1 MMDNLH
7 IILLGIILL
16 LAIYTAFSFFFYRKK
31 STEWNF
37 TIGEYKKALQDKTTI
52 SISERILAA
61 QKLFE
66 LIDIIIDY
74 SILSDRSYDVLLEKK
89 SKRLDVEE
97 SVSRISEQVFKA
109 LNPSVF
115 GDVNNIITDEYL
127 MHYIQQKTF
136 VEYFL
141 YIQKTNEGMDA

>member
-1 MMDNLH
+1 MDTLH

-16 LAIYTAFSFFFYRKK
+16 LVIYVASSFFFYRKK

-37 TIGEYKKALQDKTTI
+37 TIGEYKKALQDKPTI

-141 YIQKTNEGMDA
+141 YIQKTNEGMDV